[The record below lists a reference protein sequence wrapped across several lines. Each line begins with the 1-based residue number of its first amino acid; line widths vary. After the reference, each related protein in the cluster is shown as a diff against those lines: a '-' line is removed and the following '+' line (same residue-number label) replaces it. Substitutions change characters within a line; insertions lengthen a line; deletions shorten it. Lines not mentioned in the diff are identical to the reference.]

1 MCECKTW
8 EVTVS
13 SLQHRFSEVDG
24 VHLHWAQ
31 LGEPGEHPPLVLL
44 HGLTDSHLTWY
55 ESAPELAR
63 DRLVLMPDLPGCG
76 LSSRPDASYELS
88 WHADVIA
95 HWLEQLGLTSVDV
108 VGHSFGGG
116 VAQMLLLACPE
127 RIRRVVLVAAGGL
140 GREVGFWLKLATFPH
155 FVERYG
161 QPFMAFGTR
170 RALCSLYDERSQP
183 QLDELLAMNARRGTA
198 RAFSRTVRDV
208 INFQGQTRQFLQRAH
223 EVRAF
228 PPIAVLWGE
237 QDSLIPIAHG
247 RRFVLH
253 MRGAVFRS
261 FAGCGHYLHRD
272 RPDEFVRVVRVFLD
286 SPTAAQVTLE
296 PRPEPK
302 AAVPTRLRR
311 ALHSVVRRR
320 VRS

>member
-1 MCECKTW
+1 
-8 EVTVS
+8 V
-13 SLQHRFSEVDG
+13 
-24 VHLHWAQ
+24 
-31 LGEPGEHPPLVLL
+31 HPPLVLL
-44 HGLTDSHLTWY
+44 HGLTDSHLTWH
-55 ESAPELAR
+55 ESAPDFAR

-88 WHADVIA
+88 WHANVIA
-95 HWLEQLGLTSVDV
+95 HWLEQLDLASVDV

-170 RALCSLYDERSQP
+170 RALRRLYDERSQA
-183 QLDELLAMNARRGTA
+183 QLDELSVMNATRGTA

-223 EVRAF
+223 EVSAF

-237 QDSLIPIAHG
+237 RDALIPIAHG
-247 RRFVLH
+247 RRFVEH
-253 MRGAVFRS
+253 MSGAVFES

-272 RPDEFVRVVRVFLD
+272 RPADFVRVVRAFLD
-286 SPTAAQVTLE
+286 APTAAQVTLRE
-296 PRPEPK
+296 MPDAK
-302 AAVPTRLRR
+302 AALPLRLRR
-311 ALHSVVRRR
+311 ALHTAMRRR
-320 VRS
+320 VRP

>member
-1 MCECKTW
+1 
-8 EVTVS
+8 
-13 SLQHRFSEVDG
+13 
-24 VHLHWAQ
+24 
-31 LGEPGEHPPLVLL
+31 
-44 HGLTDSHLTWY
+44 
-55 ESAPELAR
+55 
-63 DRLVLMPDLPGCG
+63 MPDLPGCG

-88 WHADVIA
+88 WHAKVIA

-127 RIRRVVLVAAGGL
+127 RIRRVVLAASGGL

-155 FVERYG
+155 FVEHYG

-170 RALCSLYDERSQP
+170 RALRSQYNEQSQP
-183 QLDELLAMNARRGTA
+183 QLDALLAMNARRGTA

-237 QDSLIPIAHG
+237 RDTLIPIEHG
-247 RRFVLH
+247 RRFVEH
-253 MRGAVFRS
+253 MSGAVFTS

-272 RPDEFVRVVRVFLD
+272 RPAEFVRVVRAFLD
-286 SPTAAQVTLE
+286 SPTAARVTL
-296 PRPEPK
+296 RPMPEIK
-302 AAVPTRLRR
+302 AALPARLRR
-311 ALHSVVRRR
+311 AWGAVVRRGEP
-320 VRS
+320 SSKT

>member
-1 MCECKTW
+1 MS
-8 EVTVS
+8 VFAS
-13 SLQHRFSEVDG
+13 SLRHRFSDVDG
-24 VHLHWAQ
+24 VHLHWAE
-31 LGEPGEHPPLVLL
+31 LGEPTERPPLVLL

-76 LSSRPDASYELS
+76 LSSRPDASYALS
-88 WHADVIA
+88 WHAAVVA

-127 RIRRVVLVAAGGL
+127 RIRRVVLVASGGL

-170 RALCSLYDERSQP
+170 RALSRQYDEQSQP

-208 INFQGQTRQFLQRAH
+208 INFNGQTRQFLQRAH

-237 QDSLIPIAHG
+237 QDRLIPIEHG
-247 RRFVLH
+247 RRFVER
-253 MRGAVFRS
+253 MNGAVFRP

-272 RPDEFVRVVRVFLD
+272 RPAEFVRVVRTFLD
-286 SPTAAQVTLE
+286 SLVAAQVTL
-296 PRPEPK
+296 RPMPEVR
-302 AAVPTRLRR
+302 AALPARLRR
-311 ALHSVVRRR
+311 ALRTVVRRAGKS
-320 VRS
+320 VA